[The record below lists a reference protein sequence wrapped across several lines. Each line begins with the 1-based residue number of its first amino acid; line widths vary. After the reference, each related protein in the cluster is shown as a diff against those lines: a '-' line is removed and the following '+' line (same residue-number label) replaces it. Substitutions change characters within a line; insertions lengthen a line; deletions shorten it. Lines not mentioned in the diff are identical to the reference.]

1 MWYIL
6 AAAHCPSSSRNFSG
20 GSAYT
25 GRVPREGLCMSS
37 SFGLNTSEQLSQT
50 PLHSSKTTASA
61 KTMLEKKFIHKPST
75 SEKLPNVPHKV
86 TMPAR
91 LYYCKTRDHRE
102 QKPEK
107 LFHVLALRITICLT
121 LCDGSQEALWKRKER
136 RKGEEKGAKLDKPSQ
151 QHPPLLSRYPLRP
164 WKHAAIQL

>member
-1 MWYIL
+1 MNVVYPCSCSLSKQQQELQWRVWV
-6 AAAHCPSSSRNFSG
+6 HWQSSK
-20 GSAYT
+20 
-25 GRVPREGLCMSS
+25 GRAMYV
-37 SFGLNTSEQLSQT
+37 FIFWSQT

-61 KTMLEKKFIHKPST
+61 KTMLEKQFIHKPST

-136 RKGEEKGAKLDKPSQ
+136 RKGEEKGAKPDKPSQ
-151 QHPPLLSRYPLRP
+151 QHPPLLSRYPLRR